1 MRKKNSNFKAT
12 KISRNI
18 LRGLGITSTG
28 MLALLGVIAISPI
41 TNKADAANG
50 WEENLLN
57 YELSPAAV
65 TLTMDS
71 GTNGVIRAGN
81 TDGNTSV
88 IKRTANLSIGTT
100 SGYTVYMRAN
110 NTSLTGKDAANT
122 IPSITSNSTLAQ
134 MLDKWGWY
142 GELGDTTAD
151 CNPSGTFKQVPTSN
165 TTIGTG
171 GATTSTINKKITMC
185 FGTRI
190 SGNKAADTYSNTVT
204 VSVVAEP
211 GQSST
216 RTFGGITTMQEMT
229 PTVCSNAAVNDTS
242 YLRDTRDNN
251 YYWVTKLL
259 DGNCW
264 MSQNLALD
272 LKTNIALTSST
283 SNISSNWTPRQNTAS
298 SAATGNNTSTETY
311 SWNLGKYIVINPV
324 TTDTA
329 GCGRQNSGEL
339 SDCPGQFISIGNRTP
354 SADPNFYKKNG
365 VTYTDSEYDA
375 HYLTGNYYQWNAAMA
390 GTGGMITSANAAGS
404 ICPKGWKLPNSSGM
418 FNEASGS
425 FYYLLTQY
433 GVQSKA
439 IGTSSINSNTYNAA
453 LSPLFFMRTG
463 VVDAGLKEFSYAGG
477 RGGYWSSRAAFNDSD
492 AYKLSFEGGGL
503 STSIDTRRYY
513 GYSLRCLVQ
522 TP

>member
-1 MRKKNSNFKAT
+1 MRKKTNNFKAT
-12 KISRNI
+12 KISQNI

-28 MLALLGVIAISPI
+28 MLALLGILAISPI
-41 TNKADAANG
+41 TSKANAANG

-57 YELSPAAV
+57 YELTPAAV

-100 SGYTVYMRAN
+100 SGYTVYMRAS
-110 NTSLTGKDAANT
+110 NTSLTGKDAANN

-142 GELGDTTAD
+142 GELGDATAD

-229 PTVCSNAAVNDTS
+229 PTICSNAAINDTS

-272 LKTNIALTSST
+272 LSTSTALTSAT
-283 SNISSNWTPRQNTAS
+283 SNVTSNWTPPR
-298 SAATGNNTSTETY
+298 ATTGSVTTGSTTQTETY
-311 SWNLGKYIVINPV
+311 SWNLGRYIIKNP
-324 TTDTA
+324 TA
-329 GCGRQNSGEL
+329 YEACARNNTGL
-339 SDCPGQFISIGNRTP
+339 SACSDQFEPVGDRTA
-354 SADPNFYKKNG
+354 STNPNFYQKNG
-365 VTYTDSEYDA
+365 ATYTATEYDA
-375 HYLTGNYYQWNAAMA
+375 HYLAGNYYQWNAATA
-390 GTGGMITSANAAGS
+390 GTGGSITNADASGS
-404 ICPKGWKLPNSSGM
+404 ICPKNWKLPSSGNNTTKGT
-418 FNEASGS
+418 FG
-425 FYYLLTQY
+425 FLLTQY
-433 GVQSKA
+433 GVASSLS
-439 IGTSSINSNTYNAA
+439 GTSGVNQNTYNIAK
-453 LSPLFFMRTG
+453 SPLFFVRSG
-463 VVDAGLKEFSYAGG
+463 VWAGYGYPLLYVGQQG
-477 RGGYWSSRAAFNDSD
+477 NYWSSRADPSLVEY
-492 AYKLSFEGGGL
+492 AYYLSFDAN
-503 STSIDTRRYY
+503 SVDPSNHFSRYI
-513 GYSLRCLVQ
+513 GRSLRCLVQ